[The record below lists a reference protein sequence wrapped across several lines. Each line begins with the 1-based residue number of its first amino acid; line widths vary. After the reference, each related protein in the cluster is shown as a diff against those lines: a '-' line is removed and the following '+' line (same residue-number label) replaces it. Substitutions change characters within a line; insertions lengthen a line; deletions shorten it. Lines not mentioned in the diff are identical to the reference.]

1 MSREQII
8 EQLKAH
14 NVFSDVSNEEIR
26 QAMLERLADGIM
38 AGTEAAPFAM
48 GAEVGN
54 EAEGG
59 TVLG

>member
-8 EQLKAH
+8 EQLRAH
-14 NVFSDVSNEEIR
+14 NVFSDVSNEEIK

-38 AGTEAAPFAM
+38 AGTEKAPFELPR
-48 GAEVGN
+48 EVTG

-59 TVLG
+59 TILG